1 MQLAQ
6 FVHDACFYLMVLLMA
21 PPGVLVRN
29 LFHAVTLFALMAVAA
44 PSLVLAQTAPSAEDV
59 EEAKARFAA
68 GNAAF
73 GKGQYREAVSEFQ
86 GGYMLTRSPGFLLNI
101 GVCYRKLGELKQS
114 LENFKDYL
122 KAEPQS
128 PRRAEVE
135 KQIAELEAEQGPA
148 SKTDAKSSP
157 VRLADGSLD
166 PAAIPVAPATSNAT
180 KVEKGAPAAKP
191 ARTPVPLPTSG
202 GAQVLEASEDDG
214 VSLVVT
220 GRRPRSAAAAP
231 ARATRKAAPKHEEEP
246 ESSNHM
252 WLWAAIGGA
261 VLAGVVVAFAT
272 TGGKSE
278 TGTLGSVDL
287 R

>member
-1 MQLAQ
+1 
-6 FVHDACFYLMVLLMA
+6 MVLLMA
-21 PPGVLVRN
+21 LQGVRVRN
-29 LFHAVTLFALMAVAA
+29 LFQTVALFAVMAAGA
-44 PSLVLAQTAPSAEDV
+44 PTLVHAQPAPSAEDV

-73 GKGQYREAVSEFQ
+73 SKGQYREAVSEFQ

-101 GVCYRKLGELKQS
+101 GVCYRKLGETKQA

-135 KQIAELEAEQGPA
+135 KQISELEAAHGPA
-148 SKTDAKSSP
+148 VKTDVQTNP

-166 PAAIPVAPATSNAT
+166 PAAVPIAPAAPVAT
-180 KVEKGAPAAKP
+180 KVEEATPPAKP
-191 ARTPVPLPTSG
+191 TRTPVPLPTSG
-202 GAQVLEASEDDG
+202 GAQVVDASEDDG

-220 GRRPRSAAAAP
+220 GRRSGAASAVPVRAA
-231 ARATRKAAPKHEEEP
+231 RKAAPKHEDEP

-252 WLWAAIGGA
+252 WLWLAIGGA
-261 VLAGVVVAFAT
+261 VVAGVAVAFAT